1 MEKRRSAKKRPIV
14 QGERENEKGLDKGTS
29 TIWTDDRE
37 GEGVKGMR
45 VDRARFGGWWTQGRE
60 KEREKG
66 REDVVKDDEF
76 LTRRK
81 KE

>member
-45 VDRARFGGWWTQGRE
+45 VDRARLGGGGHREGRRRE
-60 KEREKG
+60 KREEKMLS
-66 REDVVKDDEF
+66 KMMNS
-76 LTRRK
+76 
-81 KE
+81 

>member
-45 VDRARFGGWWTQGRE
+45 VDRARFGGVVDTG
-60 KEREKG
+60 KGGERKG
-66 REDVVKDDEF
+66 K
-76 LTRRK
+76 RRCCQR
-81 KE
+81 